1 MWILHRGTGTLD
13 LARNTSSAQLL
24 DDDDGE
30 IRKNEVVRL
39 VGSYSKLNRLTGW
52 SPKVSLEDVLQE
64 MLEKVSA

>member
-1 MWILHRGTGTLD
+1 MRRIV
-13 LARNTSSAQLL
+13 SSLEEL
-24 DDDDGE
+24 CE
-30 IRKNEVVRL
+30 HSIEIRVNPSFIRKNEVVRL